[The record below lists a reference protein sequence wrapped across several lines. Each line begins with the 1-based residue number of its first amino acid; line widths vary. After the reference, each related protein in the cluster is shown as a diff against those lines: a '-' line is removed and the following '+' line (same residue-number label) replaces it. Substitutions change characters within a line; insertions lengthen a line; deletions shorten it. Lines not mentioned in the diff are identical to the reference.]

1 VANLIF
7 KANDIFSKFGVN
19 SPWMLPYNNNDIRLI
34 EKEYSKSH
42 HSLNAKVFLSFGSL
56 EVKEEITDLYEFEAL
71 LKKYQGVET
80 NLVIFEDETHVSVI
94 PAMISRCLRYLYKK
108 KK

>member
-1 VANLIF
+1 
-7 KANDIFSKFGVN
+7 
-19 SPWMLPYNNNDIRLI
+19 
-34 EKEYSKSH
+34 
-42 HSLNAKVFLSFGSL
+42 
-56 EVKEEITDLYEFEAL
+56 VKEEITDLYEFEAL

-108 KK
+108 EKVKSN